1 MAKKP
6 RQYSPELRA
15 EVVKYVL
22 DDEHTCA
29 QAARA
34 FNLVAE
40 TIRNWVNAEKEKRK
54 GNTPEVRDAV
64 DRAQLAELER
74 KVKELEAENSF
85 LKKAALDS
93 KSQGNTLGRGS
104 VAEAL
109 AGAVVQS
116 GGQGVEVGLAV
127 QAQIGAFR

>member
-6 RQYSPELRA
+6 RHYSPELRA

-22 DDEHTCA
+22 DDGHTCA

-54 GNTPEVRDAV
+54 GN
-64 DRAQLAELER
+64 
-74 KVKELEAENSF
+74 
-85 LKKAALDS
+85 
-93 KSQGNTLGRGS
+93 
-104 VAEAL
+104 
-109 AGAVVQS
+109 
-116 GGQGVEVGLAV
+116 
-127 QAQIGAFR
+127 